1 MTSSAAAAP
10 LPRSPAVG
18 TGGTVASVGRKA
30 RILLMLALRET
41 RDRDELRRMFETC

>member
-10 LPRSPAVG
+10 LPRSAAVG

-30 RILLMLALRET
+30 RIRLMLALRET
-41 RDRDELRRMFETC
+41 RDRNELRRMFETC